1 MDVMEAIRT
10 NLAVR
15 EFKPEKVPK
24 DVIIKIL
31 EEGRLAHSSKKTQPW
46 RFIVVDDRDKLSLL
60 SKTTPTGAHI
70 ANAAFAIALFMENA
84 KLPEVDGARAMEDMM
99 LAAWSLGV
107 GSCWITNFDDEKV
120 KQILNAP
127 KEWKLITVAPFG
139 YPVKPARKGK
149 KRRKALEE
157 IAYYNAYGN
166 PISRMM
172 EQR

>member
-31 EEGRLAHSSKKTQPW
+31 EAGRLAHSSKNTQPW

-166 PISRMM
+166 PISRMI